1 MRLPGFPRRADFSVV
16 MSSAW
21 ISITNFGGAAV
32 TVPAAAALT
41 LWLLFARAWRM
52 ALAWGMLFGAA
63 ALVVAISKIVFLG
76 WGLGLRELDFT
87 GVSGHTMLAAT
98 VYPVIAWL
106 LLRRVAWPWRTLG
119 TLAAMAGSVAVGV
132 SRVALSAHSISES
145 VAGCAVGF
153 TVGAAFAWFTRH
165 DDAPNL
171 KTLPMA
177 ASLFVLVMW
186 LHGERVPTQRW
197 ITHIALTLSGREQP
211 FRRISWHARKP
222 QPRPAPLSPAAGTP
236 VVSPG
241 LPSAPAR

>member
-1 MRLPGFPRRADFSVV
+1 
-16 MSSAW
+16 MSSSW
-21 ISITNFGGAAV
+21 ITITNFGGAAV

-41 LWLLFARAWRM
+41 LWLLCARAWRM
-52 ALAWGMLFGAA
+52 ALTWVALFGVAS
-63 ALVVAISKIVFLG
+63 LVVAASKVMFLG
-76 WGLGLRELDFT
+76 WGLGVRELDFT

-98 VYPVIAWL
+98 VYPVIIWL
-106 LLRRVAWPWRTLG
+106 LLRRLTWPWRVLG
-119 TLAAMAGSVAVGV
+119 MAAVTVASVAVGA

-153 TVGAAFAWFTRH
+153 AVCAAFAWFTRH
-165 DDAPNL
+165 DEAPNL

-222 QPRPAPLSPAAGTP
+222 SPPPAVPALPPASGIPAPS
-236 VVSPG
+236 
-241 LPSAPAR
+241 R

>member
-1 MRLPGFPRRADFSVV
+1 
-16 MSSAW
+16 MSSSW
-21 ISITNFGGAAV
+21 ITITNFGSAAV

-41 LWLLFARAWRM
+41 LWLLSARAWRV
-52 ALAWGMLFGAA
+52 AFAWVALFGAG
-63 ALVVAISKIVFLG
+63 ALVVAASKVMFLG
-76 WGLGLRELDFT
+76 WGLGVRELDFT

-106 LLRRVAWPWRTLG
+106 LLRRLAWPWRVLG
-119 TLAAMAGSVAVGV
+119 MAAAVAGSVAVGA

-153 TVGAAFAWFTRH
+153 AVCAAFAWFTRH
-165 DDAPNL
+165 DEAPNL

-186 LHGERVPTQRW
+186 LHGEQVPTQRW

-211 FRRISWHARKP
+211 FRRISWLARKP
-222 QPRPAPLSPAAGTP
+222 SPPPAVPTLPPATAIPSPA
-236 VVSPG
+236 
-241 LPSAPAR
+241 R

>member
-1 MRLPGFPRRADFSVV
+1 

-21 ISITNFGGAAV
+21 ITITNFGGAAV

-41 LWLLFARAWRM
+41 LWLLSARAWRM
-52 ALAWGMLFGAA
+52 AVTWVTLFAAGATI
-63 ALVVAISKIVFLG
+63 VGVSKIMFLG
-76 WGLGLRELDFT
+76 WGIGVREVDFT

-106 LLRRVAWPWRTLG
+106 LLRHQAWPWRVLGMGAATLG
-119 TLAAMAGSVAVGV
+119 SAAVGV

-153 TVGAAFAWFTRH
+153 AVCAAFAWLTRR
-165 DDAPNL
+165 DDTPNL

-197 ITHIALTLSGREQP
+197 ITHLALSLSGHEQP
-211 FRRISWHARKP
+211 FRRISWHARKHVP
-222 QPRPAPLSPAAGTP
+222 SPATSTVAPAIRVPAP
-236 VVSPG
+236 
-241 LPSAPAR
+241 